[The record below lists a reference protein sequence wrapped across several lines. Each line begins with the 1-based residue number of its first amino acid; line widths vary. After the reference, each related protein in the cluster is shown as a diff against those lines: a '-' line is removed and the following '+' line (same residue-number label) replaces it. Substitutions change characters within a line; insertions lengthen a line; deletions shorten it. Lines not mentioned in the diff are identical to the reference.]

1 MTQLGMGVSADSY
14 WRPYAL
20 CHFGTLLKW
29 RLIKLIHADFITE
42 VSDRTATGW
51 STAPIG
57 ALRLFAPMQTTP
69 PQKNIFS
76 IIVPAIAMATHS
88 RTVRN
93 QTIKHPEKFMTSTN
107 NKDLLP
113 EFESIKDDNEKI
125 LWTGKPKFIPFIFT
139 GILGGIFTIAF
150 GVVWLLSV
158 RNLNSNGEKSS
169 PSYFW
174 IFGLIP
180 LTAGLFAFLR
190 KVFSFSNTAYSYS
203 DKRVMM
209 RSGFIG
215 TDFKTIDYDKISDI
229 EVTVSIV
236 EKIYNVGT
244 IRFFSGRTQS
254 DEGNITKLY
263 DSWTAIENPY
273 EVFKMVKQT
282 AVNIKTDF
290 SYPNALRPDT
300 NPGYNTKYQPEK

>member
-1 MTQLGMGVSADSY
+1 
-14 WRPYAL
+14 
-20 CHFGTLLKW
+20 
-29 RLIKLIHADFITE
+29 
-42 VSDRTATGW
+42 
-51 STAPIG
+51 
-57 ALRLFAPMQTTP
+57 
-69 PQKNIFS
+69 
-76 IIVPAIAMATHS
+76 
-88 RTVRN
+88 
-93 QTIKHPEKFMTSTN
+93 MTSIN

-113 EFESIKDDNEKI
+113 EFESIKDHNEVI

-150 GVVWLLSV
+150 AVVWLLTARDFGS
-158 RNLNSNGEKSS
+158 NIDSNSTN
-169 PSYFW
+169 YFW
-174 IFGLIP
+174 LFGLIP
-180 LTAGLFAFLR
+180 LLAGLFAFLI
-190 KVFSFSNTAYSYS
+190 KVFSFSNTSYSYS

-229 EVTVSIV
+229 EVTVSVV

-244 IRFFSGRTQS
+244 IRFFSGRTQT
-254 DEGNITKLY
+254 DEGNTTKLY
-263 DSWTAIENPY
+263 DSWSAIENPY

-282 AVNIKTDF
+282 SVNIKTGF